1 MLQIANFELFS
12 SGPKDIRLSA
22 SERYPTLE
30 WTVIGEFVALDT
42 RDFQSFPI
50 TPYGSFVK
58 FIKVFNNLYQF
69 FCCIRI
75 FIKYFS

>member
-12 SGPKDIRLSA
+12 SGPKDIRLSV

-50 TPYGSFVK
+50 TSYGSYAK
-58 FIKVFNNLYQF
+58 FIKVFF
-69 FCCIRI
+69 FKLK
-75 FIKYFS
+75 F